1 MPSLTI
7 PEADIS
13 EFKSGLRGELIRP
26 ADAGY
31 DMARKVFNAMIDR
44 RPEFIVRCA
53 GVSDV
58 IAAVNFARAQ
68 NLLVAIRGAGHNVAG
83 SSVCDGGLVIDLSR
97 MKSVR
102 IDPVARTARVEGGVT
117 WGD

>member
-1 MPSLTI
+1 MPPRGQAGCRIPGTNHSESPVVGCYGSESRGSCVADKSPPKERGQPNGEISMPSLTI

-44 RPEFIVRCA
+44 RPEF
-53 GVSDV
+53 
-58 IAAVNFARAQ
+58 
-68 NLLVAIRGAGHNVAG
+68 
-83 SSVCDGGLVIDLSR
+83 
-97 MKSVR
+97 
-102 IDPVARTARVEGGVT
+102 
-117 WGD
+117 

>member
-7 PEADIS
+7 LEADIS

-44 RPEFIVRCA
+44 LQSAVRL
-53 GVSDV
+53 
-58 IAAVNFARAQ
+58 R
-68 NLLVAIRGAGHNVAG
+68 
-83 SSVCDGGLVIDLSR
+83 
-97 MKSVR
+97 
-102 IDPVARTARVEGGVT
+102 E
-117 WGD
+117 